1 MLQKILIEKV
11 WTWYAIH
18 FTHQPNGNEPKARKK
33 NFCRKKKKKK
43 KKKIQIQ
50 IFSCQMSLDL
60 IQPVNRLASTTV
72 WLNLVSCS
80 ECVLV
85 CH

>member
-18 FTHQPNGNEPKARKK
+18 FTHQPNGKEQKAKKK

-43 KKKIQIQ
+43 NIYISSGVNAGVVTKFKFRYSVAK
-50 IFSCQMSLDL
+50 CLL
-60 IQPVNRLASTTV
+60 I
-72 WLNLVSCS
+72 
-80 ECVLV
+80 
-85 CH
+85 